1 MLLEMAALLQAPE
14 KTARVAFRE
23 MVDVPEDVGV
33 LESPVVGGLMA
44 EVTNGDS
51 FLQLKGEFQANLKLN
66 CHRCANPFPTEY
78 DFRVDEILD
87 IVDEK
92 PASKEVGETVWAKGS
107 LDVTDLVRQ
116 NLLLA
121 LPSQIL
127 CGCAPLGA
135 GDADKTD
142 PRWQK
147 LSSFRPTPP
156 SEEK

>member
-1 MLLEMAALLQAPE
+1 
-14 KTARVAFRE
+14 

-33 LESPVVGGLMA
+33 LDSPVVGGLTA

-51 FLQLKGEFQANLKLN
+51 FLQVKGEFQANLKLI
-66 CHRCANPFPTEY
+66 CHRCANLFPTHL
-78 DFRVDEILD
+78 DFKVDEILD
-87 IVDEK
+87 LVDEK
-92 PASKEVGETVWAKGS
+92 PAMLEVGESVWAKGN

-127 CGCAPLGA
+127 CGCAPLDLGQ
-135 GDADKTD
+135 ADKSD

-147 LSSFRPTPP
+147 LSGFRPTPP
-156 SEEK
+156 SEEN

>member
-33 LESPVVGGLMA
+33 LESPVVGGLTA

-51 FLQLKGEFQANLKLN
+51 FLTLKGEFQANLKLN
-66 CHRCANPFPTEY
+66 CHRCANPFPTEL
-78 DFRVDEILD
+78 DFNVDEMLD
-87 IVDEK
+87 LVNEK
-92 PASKEVGETVWAKGS
+92 PTSEEVGESVWAKGS

-127 CGCAPLGA
+127 CGCAPLDS
-135 GDADKTD
+135 GDADKID